1 MNPAELARLQEQYRR
16 LPDAKLAEL
25 HAAGPTAFA
34 NQQIWSVLDEEFNR
48 RPVLPDRLDDA
59 PSETPRPVAKRI
71 FGLPVF
77 IFVLFV
83 SPVLLIFIYLLYIF
97 LVFSLAGS

>member
-1 MNPAELARLQEQYRR
+1 MKPTELARLQEQYRR

-25 HAAGPTAFA
+25 HEAGPTAFA
-34 NQQIWSVLDEEFNR
+34 SKEIWTLLDEEFSR
-48 RPVLPDRLDDA
+48 RPVFSDRLVHA
-59 PSETPRPVAKRI
+59 PSEPSRPVAKKI
-71 FGLPVF
+71 LGLPVF

-83 SPVLLIFIYLLYIF
+83 SPFLLIFIYLLYIF